1 MVLPVGLCYFCLFQ
15 WPFQFRVSPSCPP
28 SCQSFTYQGL
38 GFGPPAPSLYSS
50 FGYSIKTTHDDLI
63 IQHQQALN
71 FLDGCSATWGY
82 CFPQWGITRAFRSH
96 YFLNSMAIRKE
107 SNPPEV
113 EMMLEDYE
121 KLYSLVHNTH
131 VMLS

>member
-1 MVLPVGLCYFCLFQ
+1 MA
-15 WPFQFRVSPSCPP
+15 FQFRVSPSCPP

-38 GFGPPAPSLYSS
+38 GFDPPVPSLYSS

-71 FLDGCSATWGY
+71 FFDGYFATWGY
-82 CFPQWGITRAFRSH
+82 CFPQWSH

-113 EMMLEDYE
+113 EMMLEDFE
-121 KLYSLVHNTH
+121 KLYCLVYNTH